1 MIAQITLTPG
11 QAKVIIAAAILKLP
25 AVEYALQHGKVVLK
39 SGTTVAYIAK
49 TLGVPQMRLG
59 GRFVPGGARTA
70 PTQAKAP
77 HIVVIENG
85 DWRAIDTSLTEELLT
100 LQSSDVFITGANA
113 IDQHGVAGLLA
124 GLEGGSAAGNALG
137 ILWSEGIQTIIAA
150 GLEKLIP
157 GSIIEN
163 CKLAGRKRIEKS
175 MGMAVG
181 VLPLTG
187 KIITE
192 KEAIEALTGV
202 KATVIAAGGIL
213 GAEGATTMLIEGSAT
228 QIELVFSLIL
238 PIDSSSFHCH
248 PDSLISCQHGG
259 VACSKHL
266 ACVYKDNHSTF

>member
-1 MIAQITLTPG
+1 MIGQLTLTPV
-11 QAKVIIAAAILKLP
+11 QAKVLIAAAILKLP
-25 AVEYALQHGKVVLK
+25 EVEYALQHGKVVLK
-39 SGTTVAYIAK
+39 SGTTVAFIAK
-49 TLGVPQMRLG
+49 ALGVPQLRLG

-77 HIVVIENG
+77 HIVVLENG
-85 DWRAIDTSLTEELLT
+85 DWRTIDASLTEELLT
-100 LQSSDVFITGANA
+100 MQPSDVFITGANA

-124 GLEGGSAAGNALG
+124 GLEGGSAAGTALG
-137 ILWSEGIQTIIAA
+137 ILWSEGVQTIIAA

-157 GSIIEN
+157 GSILEN

-192 KEAIEALTGV
+192 KEALEGLTGV

-213 GAEGATTMLIEGSAT
+213 GAEGATTLLIEGSKA
-228 QIELVFSLIL
+228 QIGLAFSLIPPVGSL
-238 PIDSSSFHCH
+238 DFHCH
-248 PDSLISCQHGG
+248 PDSLVSCQNAG
-259 VACSKHL
+259 VACGKHL
-266 ACVYKDNHSTF
+266 GCVYKKRV